1 MSIPD
6 NQQYRDRVAKLD
18 KWRALGVD
26 PYGHRVDDILTV
38 AAARAM
44 YRGPAE
50 TPAEGAD
57 RARVAGRIVLLRDTG
72 KLIFLTIQDSSGR
85 VQIGLSKKMVEEA
98 AAAAGTPALW
108 EQAKLLELGDIA
120 MFEGKV
126 GHTRTGE
133 ITIWSDKLALMSKSL
148 MPPPDKFHGLS
159 DVELRYRQRYVDL
172 WANPDSMDVFLARSK
187 ILESIRGFLKG
198 RGFIEVETPMLQPS
212 ATGAAAKPF
221 VTHHNSLGM
230 DLYLRISPELY
241 LKRLLVGGMEKV
253 FDINRN
259 FRNEGLSPRHNPE
272 FTMMEIYQAYS
283 DLAGMMELTETLIVR
298 LAGER
303 LAALKAA
310 KGEQAPSNAP
320 LHLQYGERI
329 IDFTPPFARVSYGDL
344 FAKHVGCSMFDDAAV
359 RAKAAERHLAN
370 IAGKDRDV
378 LVGELFE
385 HHAEPE
391 LGTFDRPVF
400 LYDYPAALCPLTRRK
415 PGDSRIAERFELYV
429 AGMEVANAYTEL
441 NDPAVQEQTFSSQ
454 LAGINEEDSMA
465 KMDWDYINALRYG
478 MPPAGGLGIGIDRLV
493 MLLTNQ
499 TTIRDVILFPLL
511 KEAAAPKTKE
521 EAAAS
526 AEDKNSELYPRTG
539 PLREMIRTI
548 QSGVFREGLEEI
560 LKKAAEL
567 QNQYPPG
574 TLNVTQ
580 GDAGDS
586 HGNN

>member
-6 NQQYRDRVAKLD
+6 NPQYRDRLAKLD

-26 PYGHRVDDILTV
+26 PYGQRVDGIIPLSE
-38 AAARAM
+38 ARAM
-44 YRGPAE
+44 YRGAAE
-50 TPAEGAD
+50 TPAEGID
-57 RARVAGRIVLLRDTG
+57 RARVAGRIVLFRDTG
-72 KLIFLTIQDSSGR
+72 KLIFLTIQDSSAR
-85 VQIGLSKKMVEEA
+85 IQIGLSKKMVEEA
-98 AAAAGTPALW
+98 AAAAGVTNLW

-120 MFEGKV
+120 MFEGNV

-133 ITIWSDKLALMSKSL
+133 ITIWAVKLQLMTKSL

-172 WANPDSMDVFLARSK
+172 WANPESMDVFMARCR
-187 ILESIRGFLKG
+187 ILESIRAFLKG
-198 RGFIEVETPMLQPS
+198 RGFVEVETPMLQPS

-221 VTHHNSLGM
+221 MTHHNSLGM
-230 DLYLRISPELY
+230 DLFLRISPELY

-303 LAALKAA
+303 LTALREKS
-310 KGEQAPSNAP
+310 KEKSEKTDGP

-329 IDFTPPFARVSYGDL
+329 INFTPPFARVSYSDL
-344 FAKHVGCSMFDDAAV
+344 FTKHVGCSMFDETAV
-359 RAKAAERHLAN
+359 KAKAAERGLGN
-370 IAGKDRDV
+370 IEGKDRDV

-385 HHAEPE
+385 HHAEPH
-391 LGTFDRPVF
+391 LATFEQPVF

-415 PGDSRIAERFELYV
+415 PGDPRIAERFELYV

-454 LAGINEEDSMA
+454 LSGLKEEDSMA

-478 MPPAGGLGIGIDRLV
+478 MPPAGGLGVGIDRLV
-493 MLLTNQ
+493 MLMTNQ

-511 KEAAAPKTKE
+511 KHRE
-521 EAAAS
+521 EAAPAT
-526 AEDKNSELYPRTG
+526 ETPKGEIHKDLYPKTHQA
-539 PLREMIRTI
+539 REMIRTI
-548 QSGVFREGLEEI
+548 HSTVFKEGIEEI
-560 LKKAAEL
+560 FKKASEL
-567 QNQYPPG
+567 KEQYPPG
-574 TLNVTQ
+574 TLNVTK

-586 HGNN
+586 HANN

>member
-1 MSIPD
+1 MSISD
-6 NQQYRDRVAKLD
+6 NQQYKDRLAKLD

-26 PYGHRVDDILTV
+26 PYGSRVDNILPI
-38 AAARAM
+38 ADARAL
-44 YRGPAE
+44 YKSAAE

-57 RARVAGRIVLLRDTG
+57 RARVAGRIVLFRDTG
-72 KLIFLTIQDSSGR
+72 KLIFLTIQDSSAR
-85 VQIGLSKKMVEEA
+85 IQIGLSKKMVEEA
-98 AAAAGTPALW
+98 AAAAGVANLW

-133 ITIWSDKLALMSKSL
+133 ITIWAVDLKLMTKSL

-172 WANPDSMDVFLARSK
+172 WANPDSMDVFLARSRF
-187 ILESIRGFLKG
+187 LESIRAFLKG
-198 RGFIEVETPMLQPS
+198 RGFVEVETPMLQPS

-221 VTHHNSLGM
+221 VTHHNSLDM
-230 DLYLRISPELY
+230 DLFLRISPELY
-241 LKRLLVGGMEKV
+241 LKRLLVGGIERV

-298 LAGER
+298 LATER
-303 LAALKAA
+303 LTSLKAA
-310 KGEQAPSNAP
+310 KNEQRKDTDP

-329 IDFTPPFARVSYGDL
+329 IDFTPPFARVSYSDL
-344 FAKHVGCSMFDDAAV
+344 FTQHVGVSMFDDAAV
-359 RAKAAERHLAN
+359 RAKAAERGLTN
-370 IAGKDRDV
+370 VEGKDRDV

-385 HHAEPE
+385 HHAEPT
-391 LGTFDRPVF
+391 LATFDKPVF

-415 PGDSRIAERFELYV
+415 PGDPRIAERFELYV

-454 LAGINEEDSMA
+454 LAGLKEDDSMA

-511 KEAAAPKTKE
+511 KHREEPAPETPKGEIHKDLYPKTGEYRRMLLTIKG
-521 EAAAS
+521 
-526 AEDKNSELYPRTG
+526 ELTK
-539 PLREMIRTI
+539 I
-548 QSGVFREGLEEI
+548 GLEEALLQAAK
-560 LKKAAEL
+560 LKEHF
-567 QNQYPPG
+567 PG
-574 TLNVTQ
+574 TLNVTH
-580 GDAGDS
+580 GDG
-586 HGNN
+586 GNSPKSN